1 MAFDRNKPFNHL
13 PHLPPSQELETHT
26 VLKKCIAARA
36 ALAELKGAGGLIPN
50 QTLLI
55 RSIGLQEA
63 RLSSEIE
70 NIVTT
75 TDDLYQAMADSIDK
89 ANPATKEVLRYQEA
103 LAAGYKTIIQ
113 QPILTTNLF
122 CSIASLITQHD
133 MNVRKIPGTKIVD
146 GNRKAIY
153 TPPDGEALIRDKL
166 KNLEQFIH
174 DHQDLDPLV
183 KLAVMHYQF
192 EAIHPFTDGNGR
204 TGRIIN
210 ILYLVQQE
218 LLSVPVLYLSRY
230 LIEHKNEYYAGLRV
244 VTENSNWEQWIAFIL
259 DGIEQTARDTRE
271 KIAEIKLAMDETQ
284 ELIKEKL
291 PKIYSKDLVEILFYH
306 PYCKIRFLE
315 DRDIARR
322 QTASNYLRLLEEIG
336 ILQSVRSGRET
347 YYINRRLLRILT
359 S

>member
-1 MAFDRNKPFNHL
+1 MPFDRNKPFNDL
-13 PHLPPSQELETHT
+13 PDLPPRYELETHT
-26 VLKKCIAARA
+26 VLKKCIGARA

-50 QTLLI
+50 QSLLI

-75 TDDLYQAMADSIDK
+75 TDDLYQALADSIEK

-103 LAAGYKTIIQ
+103 LAAGYKTIVQ
-113 QPILTTNLF
+113 QPVLTTNLF
-122 CSIASLITQHD
+122 CTIASIIKQHD
-133 MNVRKIPGTKIVD
+133 MSVRKMPGTRIVD
-146 GNRKAIY
+146 GSKKAIY

-192 EAIHPFTDGNGR
+192 ESIHPFTDGNGR

-210 ILYLVQQE
+210 ILYLVQQQ

-230 LIEHKNEYYAGLRV
+230 LIEHKNEYYAGLRG
-244 VTENSNWEQWIAFIL
+244 VTENSKWEQWIEFVL
-259 DGIEQTARDTRE
+259 NGIAQTARDTRE
-271 KIAEIKLAMDETQ
+271 KISDIKTAMDETQ

-291 PKIYSKDLVEILFYH
+291 PKIYSKDLVETLFYH

-322 QTASNYLRLLEEIG
+322 QTASNYLHLLEEIG
-336 ILQSVRSGRET
+336 ILQSMRVGRET
-347 YYINRRLLRILT
+347 YFINRRLLSVLT

>member
-1 MAFDRNKPFNHL
+1 MLFDRTKPFNDL
-13 PHLPPSQELETHT
+13 PDLPPALHLETHT

-50 QTLLI
+50 QSLLI

-75 TDDLYQAMADSIDK
+75 TDDLYQALADSIEK

-103 LAAGYKTIIQ
+103 LAAGYKTILH
-113 QPILTTNLF
+113 QPVLTTNLF
-122 CSIASLITQHD
+122 CTIASIIKQHD
-133 MNVRKIPGTKIVD
+133 MSVRKMPGTMIVD
-146 GNRKAIY
+146 GSKKAIY
-153 TPPDGEALIRDKL
+153 TPPDGEVLIRAKL

-204 TGRIIN
+204 TGRIVN
-210 ILYLVQQE
+210 ILYLVQQQ

-230 LIEHKNEYYAGLRV
+230 LIQHKNEYYAGLRG
-244 VTENSNWEQWIAFIL
+244 VTENSNWEQWIEFVL
-259 DGIEQTARDTRE
+259 DGIAQTASDTRE
-271 KIAEIKLAMDETQ
+271 KISDIKTAMDETQ
-284 ELIKEKL
+284 ESIKEKL
-291 PKIYSKDLVEILFYH
+291 PKIYSKDLVETLFYH

-322 QTASNYLRLLEEIG
+322 QTASNYLHLLEEIG
-336 ILQSVRSGRET
+336 VLQSMRVGRET
-347 YYINRRLLRILT
+347 YFINRRLLSVLT